1 MLRDSILPF
10 VALRYFPYDFLCV
23 DLRTL
28 VFDIFATEERP
39 FPTLTSL
46 LKAVPRLQK
55 IPKPHKFA
63 IVACAPLLIHFPDC
77 FPPYRR
83 CTPFAVKQA
92 GSLFELKV
100 LQKCQ
105 HFFTP
110 QGRASVAKYSCDFYT
125 NLSNMEIHGFPQ

>member
-23 DLRTL
+23 DLRWCLT
-28 VFDIFATEERP
+28 TEERP
-39 FPTLTSL
+39 SPDSDESPQGRTSVGVSSRPY
-46 LKAVPRLQK
+46 LKENR
-55 IPKPHKFA
+55 IFA
-63 IVACAPLLIHFPDC
+63 IVASAPLLIHFPDC

-100 LQKCQ
+100 LQKCPALF
-105 HFFTP
+105 HSLRP
-110 QGRASVAKYSCDFYT
+110 YLDCKIYSRPLCLTF
-125 NLSNMEIHGFPQ
+125 